1 MSKIRTRLF
10 SGLIFLLFI
19 VFLGLGLFLDH
30 MFHVFYET
38 KLTERMEKESSYL
51 LSMMNGDALSSK
63 QNEQILNKAKQHLNM
78 NATIVD
84 QNGKIV
90 HASGQKEQE
99 AIIGKALQN
108 SSLEAK
114 GGVIEDG
121 SDTLFHYVVPIDG
134 GNGKAGYLFLNAS
147 FHPFDEIDDQ
157 LWMALALCL
166 GTAIIIIVFFGY
178 RMSMKYVKPIDY
190 ATKVAKRL
198 ERGNYDTNNYAE
210 FMIETSELNTS
221 MKRLAESLQE
231 MTSSGEMQ
239 RDRLQTVIENI
250 GAGIILIDKMGY
262 INLINRTFRKQFKVQ
277 KHIYM
282 HKLYHDAF
290 THEEIVELIDE
301 IFMSETK
308 VRKFFRLAIDI
319 ERRYFQVDGVPILS
333 TDDEWKGIVL
343 VFHDVTETKQLEQM
357 RKDFVANV
365 SHELKTPITS
375 IKGFTETLL
384 DGAVDDKE
392 ALTNFLSIIL
402 KESVRLETL
411 IQDLLD
417 LSKIEQQHF
426 KLNIQETNAT
436 EIIQEIEALLRQKA
450 AEKGILLKINV
461 PTESTHVMADPLRLK
476 QIFLNLVNNAL
487 AYTPEGG
494 TITISARPRKE
505 YHEFDVA
512 DTGVGMKKSEI
523 PRIFERFYRI
533 DKDRSRNSGGTGLG
547 LAIVKHLV
555 EAHEGSISVSSKQGK
570 GTTFTVSL
578 KAKKK

>member
-1 MSKIRTRLF
+1 MNKIRTRLF

-38 KLTERMEKESSYL
+38 KLTERMEKESNFL
-51 LSMMNGDALSSK
+51 LSSINGDDLSAK
-63 QNEQILNKAKQHLNM
+63 QNEDILKKAKQHLNI
-78 NATIVD
+78 NASIVD
-84 QNGKIV
+84 TEGSII
-90 HASGQKEQE
+90 HTTGQGEQK
-99 AIIGKALQN
+99 AIIQRVLQN
-108 SSLEAK
+108 ERLQSK
-114 GGVIEDG
+114 GTVIDDERDA
-121 SDTLFHYVVPIDG
+121 LFHYAVPIMKQ
-134 GNGKAGYLFLNAS
+134 NEPAGYLFLHATFQPLN
-147 FHPFDEIDDQ
+147 EIDSQ
-157 LWMALALCL
+157 LWLALAFCL
-166 GTAIIIIVFFGY
+166 GTAVIIIVFFGY

-190 ATKVAKRL
+190 ATKVAKQL
-198 ERGNYDTNNYAE
+198 ERGNYDTNNYE
-210 FMIETSELNTS
+210 ELIIETSELNTS

-231 MTSSGEMQ
+231 MTSTGEMQ

-262 INLINRTFRKQFKVQ
+262 INLVNRTFRKQFKVQ

-282 HKLYHDAF
+282 HKLYHEAF
-290 THEEIVELIDE
+290 THEEIIELIDE
-301 IFMSETK
+301 IFMTETK
-308 VRKFFRLAIDI
+308 VRKFLRLAIDI

-384 DGAVDDKE
+384 DGAIDDKE
-392 ALTNFLSIIL
+392 ALTEFLSIIL

-426 KLNIQETNAT
+426 KLNIQEANAT
-436 EIIQEIEALLRQKA
+436 EIIHEIKTLLQHKA
-450 AEKGILLKINV
+450 AEKGIQLHVRV
-461 PTESTHVMADPLRLK
+461 PKEPVYVMADPLRLK

-487 AYTPEGG
+487 TYTPEGG
-494 TITISARPRKE
+494 SVTITARPRKDG
-505 YHEFDVA
+505 YEFDVE
-512 DTGVGMKKSEI
+512 DTGIGMKKSEI

-555 EAHEGSISVSSKQGK
+555 DAHEGTISVRSKQGK

-578 KAKKK
+578 KSK

>member
-19 VFLGLGLFLDH
+19 VFVALGLFLDH

-38 KLTERMEKESSYL
+38 KLTERMEKESSFL
-51 LSMMNGDALSSK
+51 LSSMNGDDL
-63 QNEQILNKAKQHLNM
+63 KAKQNKEILNQAKQHFDM
-78 NATIVD
+78 NASIVD
-84 QNGKIV
+84 LKGNII
-90 HASGQKEQE
+90 HTTGQAEQK
-99 AIIGKALQN
+99 AIIQNTLNNERLQT
-108 SSLEAK
+108 K
-114 GGVIEDG
+114 GVVIDDEKDA
-121 SDTLFHYVVPIDG
+121 LFHYAVPILKQQ
-134 GNGKAGYLFLNAS
+134 NEPAGYLFLHAS
-147 FHPFDEIDDQ
+147 YEPLNEIDGQ
-157 LWMALALCL
+157 LWLALAFCL
-166 GTAIIIIVFFGY
+166 GSAIIIIVFFGY

-190 ATKVAKRL
+190 ATKVAKQL
-198 ERGNYDTNNYAE
+198 ERGNYDTNNYE
-210 FMIETSELNTS
+210 ELMIETSELNTS
-221 MKRLAESLQE
+221 MKRLAGSLQE
-231 MTSSGEMQ
+231 MTSAGEMQ

-262 INLINRTFRKQFKVQ
+262 IHLVNRTFRKQFKVQ

-282 HKLYHDAF
+282 HKLYHEAF
-290 THEEIVELIDE
+290 THEEIIELIDE
-301 IFMSETK
+301 IFMTETK
-308 VRKFFRLAIDI
+308 VRKFLRLAVDI

-375 IKGFTETLL
+375 IKGFSETLL
-384 DGAVDDKE
+384 DGAIDDKE
-392 ALTNFLSIIL
+392 ALTEFLSIIL

-417 LSKIEQQHF
+417 LSKIEQQQF
-426 KLNIQETNAT
+426 KLNIQEANAT
-436 EIIQEIEALLRQKA
+436 EIIQEIQVLLSQKA
-450 AEKGILLKINV
+450 TEKGIQLHVRV
-461 PTESTHVMADPLRLK
+461 PKEPVYVMADPLRLK

-487 AYTPEGG
+487 TYTPEGG
-494 TITISARPRKE
+494 SVTITARPRKGA
-505 YHEFDVA
+505 YEFDVA
-512 DTGVGMKKSEI
+512 DTGIGMKKSEI

-555 EAHEGSISVSSKQGK
+555 EAHEGTISVRSKQGK

-578 KAKKK
+578 KST